1 MSPGNSAA
9 PGRATGGEQEI
20 TCGGRNLSADSISS
34 LGLDQYLD
42 PADKLMLAALRQGN
56 YVLAVVCN
64 VCGKPLTAKRSRA
77 LGVGPACRK
86 RVAE

>member
-1 MSPGNSAA
+1 MRSGNAAA
-9 PGRATGGEQEI
+9 PGRDTEGERENQA
-20 TCGGRNLSADSISS
+20 GGRVLDVDSINIDS
-34 LGLDQYLD
+34 YLD
-42 PADKLMLAALRQGN
+42 PADRLMLAALREGN

-86 RVAE
+86 RVIR